1 MVKKF
6 FKLDEHETTVSKELL
21 AGATTFFAM
30 VYIISLTLHAQRN
43 GHAMGCS
50 FSCHNLCHC
59 DWHIG
64 HGTFR

>member
-30 VYIISLTLHAQRN
+30 VYIIFVNPSMLSETGMPWGQFFLPRSLPR
-43 GHAMGCS
+43 
-50 FSCHNLCHC
+50 
-59 DWHIG
+59 
-64 HGTFR
+64 